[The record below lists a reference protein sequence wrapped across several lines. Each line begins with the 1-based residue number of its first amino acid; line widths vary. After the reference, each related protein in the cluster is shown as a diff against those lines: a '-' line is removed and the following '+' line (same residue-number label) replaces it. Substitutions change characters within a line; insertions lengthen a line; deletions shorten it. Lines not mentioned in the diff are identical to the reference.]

1 NLYGTLTKSFGDHA
15 LTLLGGYN
23 QEEYRYDYVTLNR
36 DGVIS
41 SSLPTLQLA
50 TGILY
55 GKQTIDTWALRGLFY
70 RLNYSYKDRYILELN
85 GRYDGSSR
93 FPSDKRYGF
102 FPSVSGAWNLAN
114 EPFMEELKPTLNML
128 KLRASYGSLGNQ
140 DVGSY
145 DYIPSMGAS
154 LGN

>member
-1 NLYGTLTKSFGDHA
+1 AQAWLVKDLLRVNAEYTFRKENYNYDANYAKIKIGYGPDDIREEGVNEVWKRMYDEQYQVLNLYGTLTKSFGDHA

-55 GKQTIDTWALRGLFY
+55 GNQTIDTWALRGLFY

-85 GRYDGSSR
+85 G
-93 FPSDKRYGF
+93 
-102 FPSVSGAWNLAN
+102 
-114 EPFMEELKPTLNML
+114 
-128 KLRASYGSLGNQ
+128 
-140 DVGSY
+140 
-145 DYIPSMGAS
+145 
-154 LGN
+154 